1 MHSPA
6 SSLTLGLPPQMVG
19 EWICA
24 VLSQRFTVICS
35 SRNTY
40 TPDSCRPVPSSPLPV
55 PSCGLPLP
63 PREARASSLQV
74 SPRLPLTGSPSG
86 LLRPPLEEMVLLLVL
101 ETGPCPTPGSRRS
114 HQPEDPA
121 LPQGGPHGPAK
132 PNKSCP
138 RVLFKSWVNE
148 GQWVCW
154 LWLSHEEDRGLQ
166 WQRMA
171 VTFRGK

>member
-6 SSLTLGLPPQMVG
+6 SSLTLGLPPQTIG

-24 VLSQRFTVICS
+24 VLSQKFTVICS

-40 TPDSCRPVPSSPLPV
+40 TPDSCRPVPSSPPPV

-63 PREARASSLQV
+63 PREALASSLQV
-74 SPRLPLTGSPSG
+74 SPWLHLTGSPSG
-86 LLRPPLEEMVLLLVL
+86 LLRPPLEEMVLLLVQPQVPG
-101 ETGPCPTPGSRRS
+101 EATGQRTLPCLRGATWPS
-114 HQPEDPA
+114 E
-121 LPQGGPHGPAK
+121 

-138 RVLFKSWVNE
+138 RVLFKLWVNE

-154 LWLSHEEDRGLQ
+154 LWLSREEDRGLQ
-166 WQRMA
+166 WKRMA